1 MSPAELVQWVM
12 DAVGRHVLYT
22 AVAAAAAGAAI
33 ALLRI
38 RSGAVREALWGLVL
52 LRLVLPTDLASPYSL
67 RALAAPAAA
76 VTVPTR
82 AAATP
87 DPAVLPVLPP
97 SQPASPAPPSSWP
110 AALAIGWLLAG
121 AVVLG
126 LAASRWARFRSVARA
141 TSAVREQHVLDAANL
156 LRARLGIGREVE
168 LRSSATSLAPFT
180 LGLWR
185 PVIVLPEG
193 MLSWPIT
200 ALAPVLAHE
209 LAHVR
214 RLDGLRAVL
223 AQVARAVQVANP
235 IAWLAF
241 SQWVEARERAC
252 DELAVTACE
261 VPRRELAR
269 SLVAVAQLQVLGSAP
284 LAAAPLGAGSAT
296 LHRRVT
302 RLASGT
308 VPGPARRRLGVAAVL
323 AAGALVLP
331 MAPYSARLASGA
343 GQSPVAPPPAPVP
356 TPAPQ
361 QPRSQP
367 ARESGAPVT
376 VATPTPAVW
385 PGPPCELP
393 DGVRVRGQMPSYTN
407 EARDR
412 REWAICILA
421 LSVGAD
427 GTPRNVTGKP
437 HLGSHLCAGAASAAR
452 QWRLEGAPEAVGG
465 EWVAVVRFGLDERAP
480 DGSLGVARLCSLSRP
495 KPEPTPGPSAE
506 RDREIVESV
515 VRRVVDA
522 LVAREVDL
530 RRVET
535 NEKHEVSVTVVA
547 RSEAALARV
556 IEALEA
562 DPYLE
567 KVVVRERKLQGF
579 GTFTATLGLLTTPD
593 IPVVNGS
600 TPIFATPRR

>member
-1 MSPAELVQWVM
+1 MSPAEQVQWLI
-12 DAVGRHVLYT
+12 DAVGRHMFYA
-22 AVAAAAAGAAI
+22 AVAAAGAGAAI

-38 RSGAVREALWGLVL
+38 RSGAVREVLWGLVL

-87 DPAVLPVLPP
+87 DPAVLPALPP

-110 AALAIGWLLAG
+110 AAPAIGWLLAA

-141 TSAVREQHVLDAANL
+141 ASAVREQRVLDAANL

-168 LRSSATSLAPFT
+168 LRSSPTSLAPFT

-185 PVIVLPEG
+185 PLIVLPDA
-193 MLSWPIT
+193 MLAWPIT

-214 RLDGLRAVL
+214 RLDGLRAAL

-269 SLVAVAQLQVLGSAP
+269 SLVAVAQLQVLGTAP

-302 RLASGT
+302 RLATGT
-308 VPGPARRRLGVAAVL
+308 VSGPARRRLGVAAVL
-323 AAGALVLP
+323 VAGAFVLP

-343 GQSPVAPPPAPVP
+343 GQSPVAPPPAPFP
-356 TPAPQ
+356 TPTPQ

-367 ARESGAPVT
+367 SRESGAAVAG
-376 VATPTPAVW
+376 ATPTPAAR
-385 PGPPCELP
+385 PEPPCEMPNGVHLSGSMPTYP
-393 DGVRVRGQMPSYTN
+393 DESR
-407 EARDR
+407 ER
-412 REWAICILA
+412 REWAICVVA
-421 LSVGAD
+421 LSVDPD
-427 GTPRNVTGKP
+427 GTPRSVTGKP
-437 HLGSHLCAGAASAAR
+437 PRSHLCAEAASAAR
-452 QWRLEGAPEAVGG
+452 QWRFEGAPEAIAG

-495 KPEPTPGPSAE
+495 KPEPTPDPSAE
-506 RDREIVESV
+506 RDREIMESV
-515 VRRVVDA
+515 IRRVADA
-522 LVAREVDL
+522 LVGRDVDF
-530 RRVET
+530 RRIET
-535 NEKHEVSVTVVA
+535 NEKHEVSVTVFA

-556 IEALEA
+556 VEVLEA

-567 KVVVRERKLQGF
+567 KILVLERKPYSF
-579 GTFTATLGLLTTPD
+579 GTLTATLGLLTTPD
-593 IPVVNGS
+593 IPAAKGG
-600 TPIFATPRR
+600 TPTVATPRR